1 MQTWVTTKDAERILG
16 IKRQTL
22 KRKYANPET
31 GFLIEGTHWK
41 RGMYH
46 SSTSYW
52 DIILCN
58 ILIQHPLLLV
68 LLSWILEL

>member
-22 KRKYANPET
+22 KRKYANPDS
-31 GFLIEGTHWK
+31 GFLIEGTHWR

-52 DIILCN
+52 DVNLCRAT
-58 ILIQHPLLLV
+58 LLQQGYV
-68 LLSWILEL
+68 FTNSA